1 MSSASNSLCT
11 SQNSD
16 GHNLEL
22 KIGSK
27 NWIPFEA
34 FWKSGSS
41 PDISKC
47 DSWGCFGSCLEKF
60 EIDTGRLEAAMA
72 QPFFMV
78 EVELTHGADIFCLF
92 FGMGGKCRLNEEE

>member
-16 GHNLEL
+16 GHMSRIE
-22 KIGSK
+22 
-27 NWIPFEA
+27 NWKA

-60 EIDTGRLEAAMA
+60 EIDTGRLE
-72 QPFFMV
+72 PFFMV

-92 FGMGGKCRLNEEE
+92 FDMGGKCRLNEEE